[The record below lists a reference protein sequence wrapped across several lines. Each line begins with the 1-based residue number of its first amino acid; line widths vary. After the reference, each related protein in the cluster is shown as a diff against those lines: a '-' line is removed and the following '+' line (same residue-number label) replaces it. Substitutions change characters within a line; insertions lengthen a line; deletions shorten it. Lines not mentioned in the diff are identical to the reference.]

1 MNNARQGGVPT
12 ALVFETSE
20 PQGNDDRAPGWL
32 KSVVAD
38 CVDHRKPM
46 VIRTGKHLVSRA
58 PVRTWDHWWRFFAAL

>member
-1 MNNARQGGVPT
+1 MNSARQGGVPT

-46 VIRTGKHLVSRA
+46 VIRTGTSCRARRCAHGITGGDSSR
-58 PVRTWDHWWRFFAAL
+58 RCS